1 MTLESTCERELTQL
15 VANHLIGDID
25 RHVLFAVMHSNG
37 QADELGQDHGATGP
51 SLNRLLV
58 LVCHGLF
65 GLGNQVMVDEWTFF
79 Q

>member
-1 MTLESTCERELTQL
+1 MALESTCERKLTQL

-25 RHVLFAVMHSNG
+25 RNVLLAVVNGDG

-58 LVCHGLF
+58 LGCHGLF
-65 GLGNQVMVDEWTFF
+65 GLGNQVMVDERTFF